1 MKTVGIK
8 SLRTVA
14 PLAAV
19 MAGGTIASQALADEV
34 NIYSARHYDSDEALY
49 QAFTDETGIDV
60 NVIEGGSSQLIERI
74 KSEGVASPAD
84 VMLTVDAGNLWR
96 AEQEGI
102 FQSVDSDVLNERL
115 PDNMRHPEGLWFG
128 FSQRARVIYYNREN
142 FDPSQMSTYEDLADP
157 AFEGQVCIRSSNNIY
172 NQSLLASLIE
182 HHGEEGA
189 QAWAEGVVNNMARD
203 PQGGDTDQI
212 RGVASG
218 ECDLA
223 VGNHYY
229 YVRLL
234 HAEEEA
240 DREVARSV
248 GVIFPNQDG
257 RGTHVNIGGAGVV
270 ESAPNRDNAVRLLEF
285 LSSDMAQEAFAEGN
299 YEFPVVEGVKKNP
312 VLESWGDFKTDD
324 LNISI
329 LGENNPEA
337 IRTFDRAEWR

>member
-1 MKTVGIK
+1 MKTAGVK
-8 SLRTVA
+8 TVRA
-14 PLAAV
+14 VIPFAAV
-19 MAGGTIASQALADEV
+19 LTGGAFASQALADEV

-49 QAFTDETGIDV
+49 QAFTEETGIEV
-60 NVIEGGSSQLIERI
+60 NILEGGSSQLIERI
-74 KSEGVASPAD
+74 KSEGIASPAD

-115 PDNMRHPEGLWFG
+115 PDSMRHPEGMWFG
-128 FSQRARVIYYNREN
+128 FSQRARVIYYNRDN
-142 FDPSQMSTYEDLADP
+142 FDPSQISSYEDLADP
-157 AFEGQVCIRSSNNIY
+157 QFEGQVCIRSSNNIY

-189 QAWAEGVVNNMARD
+189 QQWAEGVVNNMARD
-203 PQGGDTDQI
+203 PEGGDTDQI

-234 HAEEEA
+234 HSEEEA

-248 GVIFPNQDG
+248 GIIFPNQDG

-270 ESAPNRDNAVRLLEF
+270 EGAPNRENAVRLLEF

-312 VLESWGDFKTDD
+312 VLESWGDFKKDD

-337 IRTFDRAEWR
+337 IRIFDRAEWR

>member
-1 MKTVGIK
+1 MKTAGVK
-8 SLRTVA
+8 TVRAVA

-19 MAGGTIASQALADEV
+19 IAGSAFASQALADEV

-49 QAFTDETGIDV
+49 QAFTDETGIEV

-102 FQSVDSDVLNERL
+102 FQSVDSDVLNDRL
-115 PDNMRHPEGLWFG
+115 PDNMRHPDGMWFG
-128 FSQRARVIYYNREN
+128 FSERARVIYYSRDN
-142 FDPSQMSTYEDLADP
+142 FDPSQISTYEELADP
-157 AFEGQVCIRSSNNIY
+157 QFEGQVCIRSSNNIY
-172 NQSLLASLIE
+172 NQSLMASLIE
-182 HHGEEGA
+182 HHGEDGA
-189 QAWAEGVVNNMARD
+189 QEWAEGVVNNMARD
-203 PQGGDTDQI
+203 PEGGDTDQI

-234 HAEEEA
+234 HSDDEA

-248 GVIFPNQDG
+248 GLIFPNQDG
-257 RGTHVNIGGAGVV
+257 RGTHVNIGGAGVA
-270 ESAPNRDNAVRLLEF
+270 ENAPNRENAVRLLEF

-299 YEFPVVEGVKKNP
+299 HEFPVVEGVKKNP
-312 VLESWGDFKTDD
+312 VLDSWGDFNTDD
-324 LNISI
+324 LNVNV

-337 IRTFDRAEWR
+337 IRIF